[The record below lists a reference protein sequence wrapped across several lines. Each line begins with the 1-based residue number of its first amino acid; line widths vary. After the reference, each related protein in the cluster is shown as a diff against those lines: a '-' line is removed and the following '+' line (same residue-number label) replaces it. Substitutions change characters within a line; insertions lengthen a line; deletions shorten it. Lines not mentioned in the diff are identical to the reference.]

1 MHFWDH
7 KSPIDWFYRDHP
19 STPDE
24 IKNSND
30 KYMMDDDIVLFDNG
44 SGKVYNFSTL
54 SELKSKY
61 NVVESDPDEALRA
74 IRRAMR
80 KHISSNGELTN
91 QTHDM
96 RNELTNHDRSINAQG
111 EKIVNLNA
119 GLNVINSNVELV
131 TKNVDK
137 VDQNIE
143 IDELAIAEIA
153 ELAADTSDNL
163 EITDGAVDELA
174 GLAADNSDTLDATSD
189 AVTELAGMVADDNV
203 TLETVSEATLD
214 LAELSANNNDEISI
228 LVDAVQELSVL
239 VMELKDQIDTLS
251 QS

>member
-24 IKNSND
+24 IKNSDD
-30 KYMMDDDIVLFDNG
+30 KYMMDDEIVLFDNG
-44 SGKVYNFSTL
+44 SGQVYNFSTL

-61 NVVESDPDEALRA
+61 NVTETNPDEALRA
-74 IRRAMR
+74 IRKAMR
-80 KHISSNGELTN
+80 HHVASNDELTAQNRNMRNDISS
-91 QTHDM
+91 HDK
-96 RNELTNHDRSINAQG
+96 SINAQG
-111 EKIVNLNA
+111 EKILNLNA
-119 GLNVINSNVELV
+119 GLNVINSSVELV

-153 ELAADTSDNL
+153 ELAADTSDDL
-163 EITDGAVDELA
+163 EVTEEALGEIAD
-174 GLAADNSDTLDATSD
+174 LAADSSDSIDATGE

-203 TLETVSEATLD
+203 TLESVSEATVD
-214 LAELSANNNDEISI
+214 LADLSANNADEISI
-228 LVDAVQELSVL
+228 LEDAVQELSAL
-239 VMELKDQIDTLS
+239 VMELKDQLDYMS